1 MHLYRY
7 TISKIS
13 LQLFMLK
20 DPNLV
25 KYSNKVVRSAQRL
38 SLLEQR
44 IVFSAIAQVP
54 LGTEITSEDK
64 FYLRLEDLKKLGGAV
79 SMIRMNC

>member
-44 IVFSAIAQVP
+44 IVFSAIA
-54 LGTEITSEDK
+54 K
-64 FYLRLEDLKKLGGAV
+64 
-79 SMIRMNC
+79 

>member
-38 SLLEQR
+38 SLLEHVLFFCYR
-44 IVFSAIAQVP
+44 PSAVRHRNH
-54 LGTEITSEDK
+54 K
-64 FYLRLEDLKKLGGAV
+64 
-79 SMIRMNC
+79 